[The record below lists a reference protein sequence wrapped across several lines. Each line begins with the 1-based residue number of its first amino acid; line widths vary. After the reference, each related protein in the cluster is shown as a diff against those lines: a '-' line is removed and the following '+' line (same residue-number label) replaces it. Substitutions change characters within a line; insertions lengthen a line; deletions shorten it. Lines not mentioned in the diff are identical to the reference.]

1 MTANVKEGKLIY
13 LMKNSSF
20 SFSFFFCSFLI
31 NLASD
36 QLLLLFLLMS
46 AFTWH
51 FRELFYACVCVYT
64 HLYCVCHS
72 HLYSVV
78 LSVCLDLDRSCVI
91 STSELSV
98 KFSYA
103 CKKVRSLTEK
113 KQHRLM
119 DVFFFFFFFFYRV
132 MS

>member
-1 MTANVKEGKLIY
+1 M
-13 LMKNSSF
+13 
-20 SFSFFFCSFLI
+20 
-31 NLASD
+31 
-36 QLLLLFLLMS
+36 
-46 AFTWH
+46 
-51 FRELFYACVCVYT
+51 CVCVYT

-119 DVFFFFFFFFYRV
+119 DVFFFFFFTGSCHKFVVPISFIQIFILVLMLKSHCRV
-132 MS
+132 KIKHNQLRTGER

>member
-20 SFSFFFCSFLI
+20 SFSFFFFCSFLI

-51 FRELFYACVCVYT
+51 FRELFYVCVCVYT
-64 HLYCVCHS
+64 SVLCVSFPPLLC
-72 HLYSVV
+72 
-78 LSVCLDLDRSCVI
+78 CTICVPGSRQI
-91 STSELSV
+91 LC
-98 KFSYA
+98 Y
-103 CKKVRSLTEK
+103 
-113 KQHRLM
+113 
-119 DVFFFFFFFFYRV
+119 FYFRTIG
-132 MS
+132 